1 MGGKDAKTMYG
12 TLFNMRAK
20 PGREPQLIDI
30 FNHWDRKLKHNMKG
44 AVGGL
49 LFKPDGKPE
58 EFVGIVVF
66 RDKKTYLA
74 NADNPEHVSFLDR
87 WGVRGRD
94 DCLTFFSVSVF
105 VSLPR
110 SSHL

>member
-1 MGGKDAKTMYG
+1 MYG

-20 PGREPQLIDI
+20 PGREPELIDI
-30 FNHWDRKLKHNMKG
+30 FNHWDRELKHNMKG

-58 EFVGIVVF
+58 EFVGLVVF

-74 NADNPEHVSFLDR
+74 NADNPEQDR
-87 WGVRGRD
+87 WYGQLREQLESDPSWTDGEYVAGMI
-94 DCLTFFSVSVF
+94 V
-105 VSLPR
+105 
-110 SSHL
+110 